1 MPQPGA
7 FCRAFDE
14 AGNVGNHKAA
24 LGIAAMLLMAYLV
37 IWIILS
43 CVDTALLVGSFV
55 LLLLLAI
62 LMFLTRKLNRPET
75 DGELT
80 ITNRP

>member
-1 MPQPGA
+1 MILLCGGYSLGIY
-7 FCRAFDE
+7 R
-14 AGNVGNHKAA
+14 NRKAA